1 MVLTPGRYNSAFY
14 EHSFLADK
22 LGIELVEGGD
32 LFVRD
37 DRVYMRTTEGPKSV
51 DVIYRRVDDDF
62 IDPLVFNPDSYLG
75 VSGLMSAYEAG
86 NVTLANAVGTGIA
99 DDKAVYSY
107 MPDLVRFYTGEEPI
121 LSNVPT
127 WRCREPEALSYVLD
141 NLADLVVKEVA
152 GSGGYGMLIGPTASK
167 AEIETFR
174 DKLKAMPD
182 LFIAQPTL
190 ALSTC
195 PTFVDQGVA
204 PRHVDLRPFVLSGA
218 DKVVITPGGLTRVA
232 LKDGSL
238 VVNSSQGGGAKDTWV
253 LDD

>member
-1 MVLTPGRYNSAFY
+1 
-14 EHSFLADK
+14 
-22 LGIELVEGGD
+22 
-32 LFVRD
+32 
-37 DRVYMRTTEGPKSV
+37 
-51 DVIYRRVDDDF
+51 
-62 IDPLVFNPDSYLG
+62 
-75 VSGLMSAYEAG
+75 
-86 NVTLANAVGTGIA
+86 
-99 DDKAVYSY
+99 
-107 MPDLVRFYTGEEPI
+107 
-121 LSNVPT
+121 
-127 WRCREPEALSYVLD
+127 
-141 NLADLVVKEVA
+141 
-152 GSGGYGMLIGPTASK
+152 MLIGPTASK